1 MSEKSLFAKFREK
14 VRAGKIVEIVVVLIL
29 AVLVIAIV
37 YSIIAGDP
45 GGAAASDSETYAQS
59 VERELSSVL
68 SKLDGA
74 GEVDVFVN
82 VANEGE
88 TVIAMETKVDAE
100 GNTTTTPVLVGGEV
114 VVLEV
119 RKPEITGVLI
129 VAEGAGSIAVRSRL
143 IDAAASALHINQSI
157 IKVYAKEGA

>member
-29 AVLVIAIV
+29 AVVVIAIV

-74 GEVDVFVN
+74 GEVDVFVS

-119 RKPEITGVLI
+119 RNRK
-129 VAEGAGSIAVRSRL
+129 SR
-143 IDAAASALHINQSI
+143 AC
-157 IKVYAKEGA
+157 

>member
-29 AVLVIAIV
+29 AVVVIAIV

-45 GGAAASDSETYAQS
+45 GGATASDSETYAQ
-59 VERELSSVL
+59 SSVL

>member
-29 AVLVIAIV
+29 AVVVIAIV

-74 GEVDVFVN
+74 GEVDVFVS
-82 VANEGE
+82 VANRRRDRDRDGNKSRCGREHDD
-88 TVIAMETKVDAE
+88 DARS
-100 GNTTTTPVLVGGEV
+100 GWRRGG
-114 VVLEV
+114 
-119 RKPEITGVLI
+119 R
-129 VAEGAGSIAVRSRL
+129 A
-143 IDAAASALHINQSI
+143 
-157 IKVYAKEGA
+157 